1 MEGQQLSTK
10 ISVLLEHAKNAKEH
24 HSQPQV
30 LNNWPVEYNKDSEP
44 EDKDLGFDFMKMS

>member
-10 ISVLLEHAKNAKEH
+10 IAVLLEHAKNAKEH
-24 HSQPQV
+24 PQPQV
-30 LNNWPVEYNKDSEP
+30 LNSWPVEYNKESEP